1 MGQNVIENVD
11 LDILKF
17 MSNRNNYETYSDVI
31 HKGLCTK
38 ESWTLVQDYG
48 KYFEEY
54 PNATNI
60 DTDFDLWFRVQGH
73 PGWKPEQHQI
83 YGTIL
88 SNVQQRAFP
97 QRDVFIDQLER
108 LRFQAIAEKAIGEL
122 AQGDASPE
130 DVIARLG
137 KVQTNPATGAVPVCS
152 FTLDDLAQHQRS
164 SDGLYWRLED
174 LNKAVGPIRKGDFI
188 IVGKRPE
195 VGGTSFICSEMSY
208 MCEQLGTGN
217 AVLFNNEEAPDKVFT
232 RMVSG
237 ALGVDYR
244 TMMKAHKLHQQQ
256 YETWLDG
263 REWDLV
269 HDTSMD
275 IRSIHRTLQGK
286 QYDLIGI
293 NVLLKVGGTD
303 AKEDHDKF
311 QALGEEMRR
320 ISQEYG
326 PVLAVVQAD
335 PSAEGIRYIPQDR
348 IYKSKTALQ
357 GEADVLLMI
366 GSDDENGPPD
376 SRYIHVAKNKIPPA
390 SCCDLAVKHIKS
402 EVSFDLGTGRF
413 ESKNYTG
420 NSRSKK

>member
-1 MGQNVIENVD
+1 
-11 LDILKF
+11 